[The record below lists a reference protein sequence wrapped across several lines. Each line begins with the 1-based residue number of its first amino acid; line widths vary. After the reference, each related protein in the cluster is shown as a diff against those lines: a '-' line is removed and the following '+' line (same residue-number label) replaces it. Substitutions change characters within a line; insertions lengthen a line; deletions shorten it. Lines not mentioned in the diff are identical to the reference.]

1 MDNYKFPDEVD
12 DVKDEGKPVEEE
24 VEAKGKPAE
33 DEDKIEIEIED
44 DTPVEDRG
52 RKTSKPD
59 FVEKVEKDELDQY
72 SQEARSKIDAF
83 RKFYHDERREKEKAL
98 REQQEAVQV
107 AKKLYEEIKQLK
119 GRVNSSDEAAVN
131 SFKTS
136 AEQEL
141 AMAKK
146 EYKEA
151 YDAGDSEKLVEAQD
165 KLTSAKMKIDKA
177 SSYAENINQRRALQ
191 EQENEVKIPQQ
202 TEAAPVRD
210 QKASAWQERNSWFGQ
225 DDEMTSLALGLH
237 EKLVKENGLAY
248 ATTDEYY
255 KRIDETMRRRFPE
268 NFQDEKVDD
277 GRNDEKVAARV
288 KPSTVVAPASRS
300 TSSKKIKLN
309 TSQLSIAKKLGL
321 TPEQYARELLKM
333 EA

>member
-1 MDNYKFPDEVD
+1 MENYKFPDEID
-12 DVKDEGKPVEEE
+12 EVKDEGKPVEEE
-24 VEAKGKPAE
+24 VEAKGKPVE
-33 DEDKIEIEIED
+33 DDKIEIEIED

-52 RKTSKPD
+52 RRASKPD

-83 RKFYHDERREKEKAL
+83 RKFYHDERREKERAM
-98 REQQEAVQV
+98 REQQEAVTL
-107 AKKLYEEIKQLK
+107 AKNLYEEIKQLK

-146 EYKEA
+146 EYREA

-165 KLTSAKMKIDKA
+165 KLTSAKMKIEKA

-277 GRNDEKVAARV
+277 EKVAARV

-300 TSSKKIKLN
+300 TSSKKIRLN

-321 TPEQYARELLKM
+321 TPEQYARELMKM

>member
-1 MDNYKFPDEVD
+1 MENYKFPDEID
-12 DVKDEGKPVEEE
+12 EVKDEGKPVEEE
-24 VEAKGKPAE
+24 VEAKGKPVE
-33 DEDKIEIEIED
+33 DDKIEIEIED

-52 RKTSKPD
+52 RRASKPD

-83 RKFYHDERREKEKAL
+83 RKFYHDERREKERAM
-98 REQQEAVQV
+98 REQQEAVAL
-107 AKKLYEEIKQLK
+107 AKNLYEEIKQLK

-146 EYKEA
+146 EYREA

-165 KLTSAKMKIDKA
+165 KLTSAKMKIEKA

-277 GRNDEKVAARV
+277 EKVAARV

-300 TSSKKIKLN
+300 TSSKKIRLN

-321 TPEQYARELLKM
+321 TPEQYARELMKM

>member
-1 MDNYKFPDEVD
+1 MSTSSNKNLVSDF
-12 DVKDEGKPVEEE
+12 
-24 VEAKGKPAE
+24 
-33 DEDKIEIEIED
+33 EIEIED
-44 DTPVEDRG
+44 DTPEEDRG
-52 RKTSKPD
+52 RRASKPGFID
-59 FVEKVEKDELDQY
+59 KVEKDELDLY
-72 SQEARSKIDAF
+72 SDEARSKIDAF
-83 RKFYHDERREKEKAL
+83 RKFYHDERREKEKAV
-98 REQQEAVQV
+98 REQQEAVDV
-107 AKKLYEEIKQLK
+107 AKKLYEEVKQLK
-119 GRVNSSDEAAVN
+119 GRVNSSDEAAVT

-136 AEQEL
+136 AEHEL
-141 AMAKK
+141 EMAKK
-146 EYKEA
+146 EYREA

-165 KLTSAKMKIDKA
+165 KLTSAKMKIEKA
-177 SSYAENINQRRALQ
+177 SNYAENINQRKALQ

-237 EKLVKENGLAY
+237 EKLVKENGMAY

-277 GRNDEKVAARV
+277 DKNTVRSN
-288 KPSTVVAPASRS
+288 KPSTVVASASRS

-321 TPEQYARELLKM
+321 TPEQYARELIKM
-333 EA
+333 EV